1 MKSLSLFLAALA
13 CAGAAFADNGPV
25 EIGSRRE
32 LFVDRFLVET
42 LDNIQPV
49 LGVPVH
55 AETVLRFDAPWEG
68 RYCGYVTVFKDG
80 DRYRMY
86 YRGLPEARRDGSD
99 RETTCYAESQDGIAW
114 TKPELGLFTVDG
126 SDRNNVVLAD
136 QAPYSHNFAP
146 FVNTRP
152 DAPASERYLAM
163 AGTKSTGL
171 SVFASEDGL
180 RWRMRETGV
189 IREGAFDSQNVAF
202 WSELEQCYV
211 CYFRSWSG
219 GGFDGYRWV
228 SRSTSTD
235 LVHWSEPEVMDAG
248 GAPPEHIYTNQTLA
262 YYRAPH
268 IYIALAARF
277 MPGRRV
283 VSDEAAAKLG
293 VEAGYFNDCSDNV
306 LMTSRGG
313 ARYDRCFME
322 GFVRPGIG
330 LENWTSRTNYPAW
343 GIVPTG
349 EDEMSF
355 YIQHN
360 YGQPTARLDRYTLR
374 ADGFAAMRANYDGGT
389 LTTRPLIF
397 AGDNLYLNFSTSA
410 AGSIRVAIL
419 DMDGVPIPG
428 FDADASEELIGNMT
442 DRPVHWRDTPD
453 LAALAGSP
461 VRLRFVMKDA
471 DLHAL
476 QFR

>member
-1 MKSLSLFLAALA
+1 
-13 CAGAAFADNGPV
+13 
-25 EIGSRRE
+25 
-32 LFVDRFLVET
+32 
-42 LDNIQPV
+42 
-49 LGVPVH
+49 
-55 AETVLRFDAPWEG
+55 
-68 RYCGYVTVFKDG
+68 
-80 DRYRMY
+80 
-86 YRGLPEARRDGSD
+86 
-99 RETTCYAESQDGIAW
+99 
-114 TKPELGLFTVDG
+114 
-126 SDRNNVVLAD
+126 
-136 QAPYSHNFAP
+136 
-146 FVNTRP
+146 
-152 DAPASERYLAM
+152 
-163 AGTKSTGL
+163 
-171 SVFASEDGL
+171 
-180 RWRMRETGV
+180 
-189 IREGAFDSQNVAF
+189 
-202 WSELEQCYV
+202 
-211 CYFRSWSG
+211 
-219 GGFDGYRWV
+219 
-228 SRSTSTD
+228 
-235 LVHWSEPEVMDAG
+235 
-248 GAPPEHIYTNQTLA
+248 
-262 YYRAPH
+262 
-268 IYIALAARF
+268 

-283 VSDEAAAKLG
+283 VSDEAAVRLG

-313 ARYDRCFME
+313 ARYDRSFME

-397 AGDNLYLNFSTSA
+397 AGDSLYLNFSTSA

-453 LAALAGSP
+453 LAALAGTP

-471 DLHAL
+471 DLYAL